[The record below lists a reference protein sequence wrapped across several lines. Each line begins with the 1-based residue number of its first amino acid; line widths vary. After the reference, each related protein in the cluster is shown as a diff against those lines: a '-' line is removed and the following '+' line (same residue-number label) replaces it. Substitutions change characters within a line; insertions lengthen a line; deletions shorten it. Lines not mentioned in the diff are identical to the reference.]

1 MVGRGDVFVVDEDTD
16 LADPNFQRG
25 HLNPQWKPSRQG
37 PKGSHEGKPEPSSK
51 LLEENIT
58 TDKKTADS
66 GGRGIGPFPGKPSD
80 DIIID
85 LDPGSSPKKP
95 SVEFPHVVKT
105 QIETPLDQE
114 HPDSNLLREEV
125 ERPQTPS
132 QTAFAPTS
140 EPPAPPVEAVT
151 EERRPTT
158 HIPTQPDPDPDRAI
172 TVERGPERLGTVTIV
187 SREGDLVLG
196 SDGQMYRL
204 QRGPPGR
211 MGPPGKEVSVFNI
224 FLDFFAVPA
233 LMCHVV

>member
-1 MVGRGDVFVVDEDTD
+1 MVDEDTD
-16 LADPNFQRG
+16 LADPNLQGG

-58 TDKKTADS
+58 TNKKTKDS
-66 GGRGIGPFPGKPSD
+66 GGRGVGLFPAKPLD

>member
-1 MVGRGDVFVVDEDTD
+1 MFGRTGSQRGDGTWGPHQKGMVGRGDVFVVDEDTD

-85 LDPGSSPKKP
+85 LDPGSSSKKP
-95 SVEFPHVVKT
+95 SIVKT
-105 QIETPLDQE
+105 PIKTPLDPE
-114 HPDSNLLREEV
+114 HPDFNLLRQEV
-125 ERPQTPS
+125 EGPQTPS
-132 QTAFAPTS
+132 RTALASTS
-140 EPPAPPVEAVT
+140 VPPAPPIEAVT

-158 HIPTQPDPDPDRAI
+158 HYPTQPDPNPDCAI
-172 TVERGPERLGTVTIV
+172 TVERGPERPRTVTIV
-187 SREGDLVLG
+187 HREGDLVLG
-196 SDGQMYRL
+196 SDGQMYRV

-211 MGPPGKEVSVFNI
+211 MGPPGKEVNVF
-224 FLDFFAVPA
+224 
-233 LMCHVV
+233 